1 MNYLQ
6 RRLVFTEAE
15 VNMISKVIEY
25 CKEHDK
31 SPINKLTASGIYS
44 KLTNPLMMVDT
55 KYLIDQIENTTFF
68 NFREIIYLE
77 KSIGFTIIKASNSN
91 NIRILK
97 NIFAKISNFLI
108 RPTNTYTTNLNLE
121 ESKFFSWYSNEI
133 GVDLYH
139 SIAAIIN
146 GNNLR
151 NSTNQKVL
159 EVYISFASRRRS
171 HILIDEEFLLRIIS
185 HVRKRMGSKNT
196 HRNRNFQTNRKTARF
211 I

>member
-1 MNYLQ
+1 MG
-6 RRLVFTEAE
+6 
-15 VNMISKVIEY
+15 
-25 CKEHDK
+25 K
-31 SPINKLTASGIYS
+31 SPINKLTASGIYL

-196 HRNRNFQTNRKTARF
+196 NRNRNFQPNRKTARF

>member
-97 NIFAKISNFLI
+97 NIFAKISTLQI
-108 RPTNTYTTNLNLE
+108 
-121 ESKFFSWYSNEI
+121 
-133 GVDLYH
+133 
-139 SIAAIIN
+139 
-146 GNNLR
+146 
-151 NSTNQKVL
+151 
-159 EVYISFASRRRS
+159 
-171 HILIDEEFLLRIIS
+171 
-185 HVRKRMGSKNT
+185 
-196 HRNRNFQTNRKTARF
+196 
-211 I
+211 